1 MALSGSA
8 ATTPIGSLPAQLPGV
23 AKGSRDRLPALPRE
37 NQVDME
43 SSLRPL
49 PFPLLSFSDH
59 SIMGGF
65 KGREVSSTTLTVSA
79 ACGWHRFRR

>member
-8 ATTPIGSLPAQLPGV
+8 TTTPIGSLPAQLPGV
-23 AKGSRDRLPALPRE
+23 AKGSRARLPALPRE

-43 SSLRPL
+43 SPLRPL

-65 KGREVSSTTLTVSA
+65 REERSSRESTWVSVKGNAGRRST
-79 ACGWHRFRR
+79 

>member
-8 ATTPIGSLPAQLPGV
+8 ATTPIGSLPAQPPGV
-23 AKGSRDRLPALPRE
+23 AKGSRARLPRE

-43 SSLRPL
+43 SPLRPL

-65 KGREVSSTTLTVSA
+65 REYWIASEATHSLLRGGPA
-79 ACGWHRFRR
+79 H